1 MILAGLWFD
10 SQKPPMQMFLQPIV
24 RMLQNLETTG
34 EHKVKV
40 VLASLYLYSHAVI
53 VMSFIIPVSNSIY
66 V

>member
-34 EHKVKV
+34 EHEVKL
-40 VLASLYLYSHAVI
+40 VLACNYNI
-53 VMSFIIPVSNSIY
+53 
-66 V
+66 